1 MPNIKN
7 IEKFEELTDKLGR
20 ATAIY
25 FTEYH
30 GLNVSEITELRG
42 EFYKADIEYQVAK
55 NSIIKLSQIRGLETG
70 VDFAEA
76 YHLHRL
82 FF

>member
-1 MPNIKN
+1 MSKKEI
-7 IEKFEELTDKLGR
+7 DKKI
-20 ATAIY
+20 TALSLY
-25 FTEYH
+25 K
-30 GLNVSEITELRG
+30 SQLRKG
-42 EFYKADIEYQVAK
+42 HRDK
-55 NSIIKLSQIRGLETG
+55 NSIIKLSQIRGLEIG

>member
-1 MPNIKN
+1 MKQSAS
-7 IEKFEELTDKLGR
+7 FQ
-20 ATAIY
+20 
-25 FTEYH
+25 
-30 GLNVSEITELRG
+30 GLNI
-42 EFYKADIEYQVAK
+42 DK
-55 NSIIKLSQIRGLETG
+55 NSIIKLSQIRGSEIG